1 MHIAACVTIKVQCY
15 WLLVKPAAYCKII
28 GNEKMING
36 DVFFMSIVNNQSVEK
51 EKKKTLTF
59 RWIFF
64 FKIYTNKS
72 NEKRQFIFF
81 S

>member
-36 DVFFMSIVNNQSVEK
+36 DVFFMSIVNN
-51 EKKKTLTF
+51 
-59 RWIFF
+59 
-64 FKIYTNKS
+64 
-72 NEKRQFIFF
+72 
-81 S
+81 